1 MYEVWIGT
9 PNEMTKAA
17 AKPGQTAAVKWAR
30 DYLSG
35 MERQAE
41 KYDRAALV
49 AIRRVKDELGQTASL
64 TDNGMRG
71 WQFPYI
77 SVTFRIELRKT

>member
-1 MYEVWIGT
+1 MYEVWYGT
-9 PNEMTKAA
+9 PNEMGKAA
-17 AKPGQTAAVKWAR
+17 SKATQPAAVKWAR
-30 DYLSG
+30 DHLSG

-41 KYDRAALV
+41 KYDRAAINE
-49 AIRRVKDELGQTASL
+49 IRRVKDELGQTASL

-77 SVTFRIELRKT
+77 TVTFRLELRKT